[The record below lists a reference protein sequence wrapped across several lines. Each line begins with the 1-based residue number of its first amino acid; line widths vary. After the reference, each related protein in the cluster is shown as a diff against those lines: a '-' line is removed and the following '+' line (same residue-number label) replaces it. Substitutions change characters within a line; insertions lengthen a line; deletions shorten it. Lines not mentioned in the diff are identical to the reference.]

1 MQQGWPIFIGSGWR
15 AAGYGVAEAAVI
27 TSRMLP
33 QYHSRV
39 LRIAC
44 SQSQGVILLAIKG
57 CKGPQ
62 YGLNSYLFSGV
73 TKMSDFFERVSQ
85 ISSRSKVAER
95 QALTEE
101 ATKTS
106 VILPFLQTLGFD
118 VFNLD
123 EVIPEF
129 IADVGTKKGE
139 KVDFAVKIDGKIA
152 MLIEA
157 KPINAKLGDVQ
168 FNQLFR
174 YFSVTEARLAIL
186 TNGREAW
193 FFSDTDEP
201 NKMDKRPFFKFDFQ
215 SFDRDQVDE
224 LARFQKPNFAIE
236 AIVEAASNLKYTR
249 AAAIYLRKQL
259 DDPDDDFIRL
269 IGRQIHDGAIT
280 KSVAEQLRPA
290 IQAALEE
297 VIRDR
302 IQDKLGVAFS
312 GEKKATADPDE
323 VPVAGFANE
332 DDIVT
337 TDEEIAGHMIVR
349 AIAARHVPVG
359 RIAIRDAKSYCAIL
373 MDDNNR
379 KPICRLYF
387 NSTTTR
393 HVGVFDANKNEAKHK
408 VTGPQDLYQFAD
420 DLEAIIKAY
429 A

>member
-1 MQQGWPIFIGSGWR
+1 
-15 AAGYGVAEAAVI
+15 
-27 TSRMLP
+27 
-33 QYHSRV
+33 
-39 LRIAC
+39 
-44 SQSQGVILLAIKG
+44 
-57 CKGPQ
+57 
-62 YGLNSYLFSGV
+62 
-73 TKMSDFFERVSQ
+73 MSDFFERVSQ

-157 KPINAKLGDVQ
+157 KPVNSKLGDVQ
-168 FNQLFR
+168 YNQLFR

-215 SFDRDQVDE
+215 NFDRDQVEE
-224 LARFQKPNFAIE
+224 LARFQKPNFAID

-249 AAAIYLRKQL
+249 AAANYLRKQL

-269 IGRQIHDGAIT
+269 VGRQIHDGAIT
-280 KSVAEQLRPA
+280 KGVSEQLRPA
-290 IQAALEE
+290 VQAALDE

-302 IQDKLGVAFS
+302 IQDKLGVTFS
-312 GEKKATADPDE
+312 GEKKAAPE
-323 VPVAGFANE
+323 PEEAPSAPIAANTD

-337 TDEEIAGHMIVR
+337 TDEEIAGHLIVR
-349 AIAARHVPVG
+349 AIGARHVPVD

-387 NSTTTR
+387 NSATTR
-393 HVGVFDANKNEAKHK
+393 HVGVFDAEKNEAKHK
-408 VTGPQDLYQFAD
+408 VTGPEDLYQFAD
-420 DLEAIIKAY
+420 QLEAIIKAY